1 MNEFERNMQKA
12 ERNLKIC
19 IVILCITLGIMVINV
34 VLAILGKMG

>member
-19 IVILCITLGIMVINV
+19 IVILSITIGVIVVDIVLTFLKELG
-34 VLAILGKMG
+34 